1 MSFQRIIQKVLKHE
15 GGYVNDKDDLG
26 GETNFGITKRWYPD
40 IDIANLTERE
50 AIDIYYKDYWLP
62 SKAEKLPESL
72 QYPYFDTVVNT
83 GQRQAV
89 RILQQACND
98 KNFFKIEEDG
108 LIGAKTISAS
118 AKLEEDRFISYRILF
133 YSKVISDKPKQK
145 KFWYGWFKRALGD

>member
-62 SKAEKLPESL
+62 SKAEKLPTTL

-83 GQRQAV
+83 GQKQAV

-98 KNFFKIEEDG
+98 KNFFKIDEDG

-118 AKLEEDRFISYRILF
+118 AKLEQDRFISYRILF